1 MRASKNLGCL
11 KPRRL
16 AGRFDEKHTRW
27 METAGSHFRVCE
39 EYNREILLRKF
50 FLTC

>member
-27 METAGSHFRVCE
+27 METAGSHFRVWE
-39 EYNREILLRKF
+39 EYSKELPPRKF
-50 FLTC
+50 FL